1 MVERWLSPEI
11 LKWQTESDSGWP
23 VQDDLR
29 SRSYEILAHA
39 EQVLELPPSELVLV
53 DAITSL
59 RRAIDRRLRALN
71 TLYSFRD
78 IPIRDKPRD
87 LLLLLESL
95 GIIRSHMLQKL
106 IDIRNAVEH
115 EDVAPPDH
123 EACKVFAEFTW
134 YFLKSTDRMLQE
146 VASSFELLPTGS
158 DEKYYWLT
166 AEYGPD
172 NQWRPKIRG
181 WIKPE

>member
-39 EQVLELPPSELVLV
+39 EQVPGQPTSELALV
-53 DAITSL
+53 DVITSL

-123 EACKVFAEFTW
+123 EVCKVFAEFTW
-134 YFLKSTDRMLQE
+134 YFLKSTDRMLRE
-146 VASSFELLPTGS
+146 VTSSFALNPAGD
-158 DEKYYWLT
+158 DERYYGLGI
-166 AEYGPD
+166 EYGPR
-172 NQWRPKIRG
+172 NNWTAHLGVGSSPR
-181 WIKPE
+181 

>member
-39 EQVLELPPSELVLV
+39 EQVLGQPTSELALV
-53 DAITSL
+53 DVITSL

-95 GIIRSHMLQKL
+95 GIIRSHMLQSLLTSEMLLSTRTSLLQTMK
-106 IDIRNAVEH
+106 RA
-115 EDVAPPDH
+115 
-123 EACKVFAEFTW
+123 
-134 YFLKSTDRMLQE
+134 KSLQN
-146 VASSFELLPTGS
+146 S
-158 DEKYYWLT
+158 
-166 AEYGPD
+166 
-172 NQWRPKIRG
+172 RG
-181 WIKPE
+181 TS